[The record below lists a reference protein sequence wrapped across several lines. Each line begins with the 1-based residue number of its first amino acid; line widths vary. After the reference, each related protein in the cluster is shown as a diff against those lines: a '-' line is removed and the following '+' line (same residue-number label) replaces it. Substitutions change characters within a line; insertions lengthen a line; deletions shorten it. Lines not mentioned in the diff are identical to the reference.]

1 MFEESN
7 EANIGVV
14 IQNLDG
20 EVMGALLEKISMP
33 SSVETLESLV
43 ARRVVLFVHEM
54 SLNQSVFEEDS
65 LQRGAMSSSTFGH
78 LIQDFIFY
86 QLSLSLSLFLSFFL
100 ERSFFHSVRQSNVVT
115 HALTRRKQD
124 LLFYFKFG

>member
-7 EANIGVV
+7 EASIGVV

-43 ARRVVLFVHEM
+43 ARWVVLFVDEM
-54 SLNQSVFEEDS
+54 SLNQSFFEEDS

-78 LIQDFIFY
+78 LIRHSY
-86 QLSLSLSLFLSFFL
+86 LLSALFSFFPFFFL
-100 ERSFFHSVRQSNVVT
+100 LQNAPSFT
-115 HALTRRKQD
+115 
-124 LLFYFKFG
+124 LLGKVMLLRML

>member
-1 MFEESN
+1 M
-7 EANIGVV
+7 V

-86 QLSLSLSLFLSFFL
+86 QLSLSLSLSLFL

-124 LLFYFKFG
+124 LLFYIKFGCSLLL

>member
-1 MFEESN
+1 
-7 EANIGVV
+7 
-14 IQNLDG
+14 
-20 EVMGALLEKISMP
+20 MGALLEKISMP

-86 QLSLSLSLFLSFFL
+86 QLSLSLSLSLFL

>member
-1 MFEESN
+1 M
-7 EANIGVV
+7 V

-86 QLSLSLSLFLSFFL
+86 RLSLSLSLFRTFLLSL
-100 ERSFFHSVRQSNVVT
+100 C
-115 HALTRRKQD
+115 
-124 LLFYFKFG
+124 